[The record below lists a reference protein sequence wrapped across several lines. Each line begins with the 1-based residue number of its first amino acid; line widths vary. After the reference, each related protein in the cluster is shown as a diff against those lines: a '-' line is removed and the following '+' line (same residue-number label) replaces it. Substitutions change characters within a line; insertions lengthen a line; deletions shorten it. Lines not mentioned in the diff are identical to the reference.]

1 MPTLALNLVEEAITQ
16 ILAHGGYYDQGR
28 AFVLYTK
35 CLVATAP
42 TCDKTRKGVILKAI
56 KALSK
61 AKNYFTKVEAY
72 GRLRITL
79 CLESLLCHEID
90 LKTERNQC
98 AFEFRQLDQQLLTK
112 LNNLFLYWKP
122 KCRKRR

>member
-1 MPTLALNLVEEAITQ
+1 MPTLAVNLVEEVITQ

-28 AFVLYTK
+28 AFVLYAK

-42 TCDKTRKGVILKAI
+42 ANDKARKEVILKAI
-56 KALSK
+56 KTLSK
-61 AKNYFTKVEAY
+61 AKDYFMKVEAY
-72 GRLRITL
+72 GRLRTTL
-79 CLESLLCHEID
+79 CLESLLCHDID

-112 LNNLFLYWKP
+112 LDNLSLY
-122 KCRKRR
+122 